1 MTGPTDDDQRRS
13 PETGAT
19 AHEEDRLR
27 HAFALIA
34 AECGDAEAGSGTGVG
49 SRAEAG
55 FGADVDSRA
64 EAGFGADVDSGAE
77 VGFGANVDSRAEAGS
92 RADAAA
98 RPIPPR
104 LLRPPRFSRP
114 GWRRARAI
122 GSGLVA
128 LAACVTLFTVVA
140 RTGGGDADS
149 ADGAASRADGGAAA
163 KTVRRCDAYRT
174 VVRGELTAARA
185 LPDGRV
191 RVTVRVSDWLRP
203 PSGEPTARFDVP
215 APAGDAYRAGQRVLV
230 EVPRQEDAP
239 PRVTTGRGDTERRL
253 RVLGCG

>member
-1 MTGPTDDDQRRS
+1 M
-13 PETGAT
+13 
-19 AHEEDRLR
+19 
-27 HAFALIA
+27 
-34 AECGDAEAGSGTGVG
+34 
-49 SRAEAG
+49 
-55 FGADVDSRA
+55 
-64 EAGFGADVDSGAE
+64 
-77 VGFGANVDSRAEAGS
+77 
-92 RADAAA
+92 DAAP
-98 RPIPPR
+98 RPLPPR

-140 RTGGGDADS
+140 RTGGGGADS
-149 ADGAASRADGGAAA
+149 ADGAASKADGGAAA
-163 KTVRRCDAYRT
+163 KSVQRCDAYRT
-174 VVRGELTAARA
+174 VVRGELTAVRA

>member
-34 AECGDAEAGSGTGVG
+34 AECGDAEAGSG
-49 SRAEAG
+49 
-55 FGADVDSRA
+55 ADVDFGA
-64 EAGFGADVDSGAE
+64 ETGSGADVDSGAE
-77 VGFGANVDSRAEAGS
+77 TGSGPDVDSPAEVGSLADAGPRTEAGS

-114 GWRRARAI
+114 GWRRARAV

-140 RTGGGDADS
+140 RTGGGGADS

-239 PRVTTGRGDTERRL
+239 PHVTTGQGDTERRL